1 MTARAKYDAAS
12 AHALAMRDIAGK
24 LRALIVALGYDGT
37 RLAAAYREV
46 AAAEAALADDAA
58 KAYADVPRAPTTNA
72 DRERVVREVR
82 GVLADQ
88 LDAGVISDMERP
100 IVLSPT
106 DADRVAALIE
116 ERPGPTEAMRA
127 LFAERRPC
135 AGWVATEI
143 GSLVLRR
150 SDGVGSH
157 AVVHGQVW
165 RTATACGSA
174 PTIEAAQLAAEDAL
188 RAIAAEIL
196 RVVGS

>member
-1 MTARAKYDAAS
+1 MTARILV
-12 AHALAMRDIAGK
+12 HADGGACHGTPIVDGRCPKCGIAPDTQSTE
-24 LRALIVALGYDGT
+24 LW
-37 RLAAAYREV
+37 
-46 AAAEAALADDAA
+46 
-58 KAYADVPRAPTTNA
+58 PQPPNP
-72 DRERVVREVR
+72 
-82 GVLADQ
+82 

-100 IVLSPT
+100 VVLSPVA
-106 DADRVAALIE
+106 ADRVAALIE

-135 AGWVATEI
+135 TGWVATEI

-165 RTATACGSA
+165 RTATSCGSA

-196 RVVGS
+196 RAVGA